1 MTLTFKICR
10 FRTSRSNGAGRL
22 RFSIK
27 WIVFQRGGRGKG
39 RGRPGKPAAGPER
52 KEEKEEE
59 EEGEDGGGEEEAER
73 GEGGEGQVGLTGTG
87 FMKDAAVSR
96 HRFGLLFLALIWAIT
111 SQTRSWIRVTRLSK
125 YETPSQCS
133 LKSMPLK

>member
-39 RGRPGKPAAGPER
+39 RGRRPGEPGEPAAGPER

-59 EEGEDGGGEEEAER
+59 ECEDGGGEEEAER

-87 FMKDAAVSR
+87 CMKDAAVS
-96 HRFGLLFLALIWAIT
+96 
-111 SQTRSWIRVTRLSK
+111 Q
-125 YETPSQCS
+125 
-133 LKSMPLK
+133 